1 MEKKGPIKIVAKMPV
16 SADKVQA
23 FIALA
28 EELVRCSKAEE
39 GNLHYS
45 LNVSKYDPN
54 LLIFTESWRDQAA
67 IDFHNSTEHFTRIL
81 PQLREMCADKP
92 SKDVCYEIDY

>member
-1 MEKKGPIKIVAKMPV
+1 MGPIKIVAKMPV
-16 SADKVQA
+16 APDKVET

-28 EELVRCSKAEE
+28 EELVRCSRQEE

-54 LLIFTESWRDQAA
+54 VLLFTESWKDQAA
-67 IDFHNSTEHFTRIL
+67 IDFHNKTEHFTRLL
-81 PQLREMCADKP
+81 PQLAALCNGKP
-92 SKDVCYEIDY
+92 SKEVCFEVEY